1 MKKLVFLTVCLAV
14 CGSLL
19 TLLSCTGTGSQG
31 DGLMSSSGR
40 SSEVLVVCTESAWQ
54 GELGDSLRAVLE
66 APVVGLPR
74 TEPMFRVSRVSP
86 ERFGPVYQKQ
96 RNILRFDV
104 KEGADGSRLR
114 VEKNKWAR
122 PQMCITLSAVSAD
135 SMASAFSM
143 AQKQIVGYL
152 MSGEMMRF
160 QRAQRAQQDVHL
172 STLLQKNCAL
182 SMVFPEGFIYA
193 VRRPDFC
200 WLRKETKYWGQHVM
214 VYTEPYVSES
224 QFSPEYIAALR
235 NRHTKQYV
243 QGSADSSRAQIDDR
257 FYPVTYVPCTFP
269 NTPYAVE
276 ARGLWGLFG
285 HPGDLMGGPFVS
297 YTLLDTVYNRVVTV
311 DGFLYAPSDPKRD
324 LLRQVEAI
332 LKSLT
337 VTDTVAVAGM
347 KKGR

>member
-1 MKKLVFLTVCLAV
+1 MKHLCYCFGLLLLLV
-14 CGSLL
+14 
-19 TLLSCTGTGSQG
+19 SCQGTGSQG

-40 SSEVLVVCTESAWQ
+40 SSEVLVVCTEAEWQ
-54 GELGDSLRAVLE
+54 GMLGDTLRAVLE
-66 APVVGLPR
+66 QPMVGLPR
-74 TEPMFRVSRVSP
+74 TEPMFRVLKVSP
-86 ERFGPVYQKQ
+86 DRFGPMYQKQ
-96 RNILRFDV
+96 RNILKFCV
-104 KEGADGSRLR
+104 KEDEGGPRLR

-135 SMASAFSM
+135 SMAAAFSM

-152 MSGEMMRF
+152 MQGEMARF
-160 QRAQRAQQDVHL
+160 QRAQRAQQDPHL
-172 STLLQKNCAL
+172 NTLLQKNSAM

-214 VYTEPYVSES
+214 IYTEPYVSES

-235 NRHTKQYV
+235 NRYTKRYV
-243 QGSADSSRAQIDDR
+243 QGSADSSYAQIDDR
-257 FYPVTYVPCTFP
+257 FYPVTYAPCTFP
-269 NTPYAVE
+269 NSPYAVE

-297 YTLLDTVYNRVVTV
+297 YTLLDTVYNRVVTL

-324 LLRQVEAI
+324 LLRQVEAVLYSMQVVDCI
-332 LKSLT
+332 
-337 VTDTVAVAGM
+337 
-347 KKGR
+347 R

>member
-1 MKKLVFLTVCLAV
+1 MKRLFLKFFAV
-14 CGSLL
+14 CTPLL
-19 TLLSCTGTGSQG
+19 VTLVSCKGTGGQG
-31 DGLMSSSGR
+31 DGLISSSGR
-40 SSEVLVVCTESAWQ
+40 SSEVLVVCTEAEWQ
-54 GELGDSLRAVLE
+54 GVLGDSLRAVLE
-66 APVVGLPR
+66 EPVVGLPQ
-74 TEPMFRVSRVSP
+74 TEPMFRVSRITP
-86 ERFGPVYQKQ
+86 DRFGPIYQKQ
-96 RNILRFDV
+96 RNILQFKV
-104 KEGADGSRLR
+104 MEGEANSRLL

-135 SMASAFSM
+135 SMAAAFS
-143 AQKQIVGYL
+143 AAKERIVGYL
-152 MSGEMMRF
+152 MQGEMARF
-160 QRAQRAQQDVHL
+160 QRAQHAQQDAHL
-172 STLLQKNCAL
+172 NTLLQKNCAL

-214 VYTEPYVSES
+214 VYTEPYVSEN

-235 NRHTKQYV
+235 NRHTKKYV

-257 FYPVTYVPCTFP
+257 YYPVTYNPCTFP
-269 NTPYAVE
+269 NSPYAME

-285 HPGDLMGGPFVS
+285 HPGDMMGGPFVS
-297 YTLLDTVYNRVVTV
+297 YTLLDTHYNRVVTV

-332 LKSLT
+332 LKSLK
-337 VTDTVAVAGM
+337 VTDSVEVLGA